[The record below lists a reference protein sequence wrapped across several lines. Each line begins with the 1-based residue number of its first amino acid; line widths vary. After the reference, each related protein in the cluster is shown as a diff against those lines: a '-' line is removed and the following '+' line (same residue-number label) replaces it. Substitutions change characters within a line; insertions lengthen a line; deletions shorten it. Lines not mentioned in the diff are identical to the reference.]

1 VAIDPVAIDPVAIDP
16 VAIDP
21 VESANSD
28 GPPRLLVL
36 PGATIGGALSESE
49 APSVKGPTHE
59 SERARGVELSEEP
72 HSQPF
77 AQRGSLLA
85 SSPRLLD
92 EPNLLLLYALETTPA
107 EARLPYGWTR
117 PEAARL
123 HREVVA
129 VSGHGLDLAILV
141 DISRSMRPAFGDIRR
156 ELGWVLPALA
166 WGLEGTRAAL
176 LLYRDDVEAVE
187 GFEEDSVA
195 AIQGALESV
204 RAEGGGDVPE
214 GVHVVVREALALKS
228 LSWRERAAK
237 NLFLLGD
244 APPPFDE
251 LSRLERLL
259 AQARGQGGYT
269 LHALGFS
276 TDTESTGTPFFDRLA
291 AAGGGRSVTL
301 AGTDVGEELLGCL
314 FLVENNHRLDP
325 NFLRGLRW
333 LFRSV

>member
-1 VAIDPVAIDPVAIDP
+1 V
-16 VAIDP
+16 
-21 VESANSD
+21 
-28 GPPRLLVL
+28 VL
-36 PGATIGGALSESE
+36 
-49 APSVKGPTHE
+49 
-59 SERARGVELSEEP
+59 ERAGPVLEADGLGDMYEALCRAHFPQVLEAAGGKAVEP
-72 HSQPF
+72 I
-77 AQRGSLLA
+77 
-85 SSPRLLD
+85 
-92 EPNLLLLYALETTPA
+92 ALEGLWDGWRQSARRALTT
-107 EARLPYGWTR
+107 